1 MECEIVC
8 VSDRDCESDCEVVAD
23 AVVVADS
30 EEVADFEIDTLSL
43 GDDDGV
49 SDGESVVVCVSV
61 MD

>member
-1 MECEIVC
+1 MEGETVC
-8 VSDRDCESDCEVVAD
+8 VSEVDCESDCDVVAD
-23 AVVVADS
+23 AVVVDDS
-30 EEVADFEIDTLSL
+30 DEVADFEIDTLSL